1 MGKPAYTLALTG
13 NPNAGKTS
21 LFNGLTGA
29 HQHVGNYPGV
39 TVEKKSGV
47 VSFEGTTLNIVD
59 LPGTYS
65 LTAYSLEELVAR
77 NFLIGERPD
86 VVVDVVDASNLERN
100 LYLAVQLLELGVP
113 LVICLN
119 MMDVAE
125 QRGIKIDLEALSK
138 ALNTPVVPT
147 VARKGQGLDQLLEV
161 CVQVAGQHKPWIP
174 LELSYGLD
182 INEALSEVR
191 DILQGREPRQGLISA
206 HWLAV
211 KCLERDT
218 EVMEQLALD
227 EALKQKLQPVMDRV
241 SQHLQRTLDDDPESV
256 IADYRYGYITG
267 ITRKAV
273 SSEIE
278 MRVDFSDKVDQV
290 LTNRFFGPLFLLTVL
305 YGIYQFVFWAS
316 EVPVGWLEG
325 LFSWLGAGLEAGLPE
340 GVLRSLLVSGVID
353 GVGGVL
359 GFAPLIMFMF
369 FAIAILEDSGYM
381 ARVAYLLDRVLRTF
395 GLHGNSVIGLI
406 VGGGISGGCA
416 VPGIMATRTLK
427 DPQARLA
434 TILVIPFMNCG
445 AKLPVYSVL
454 ISAFFAGQRAMILFG
469 LTIISW
475 GLALTA
481 AKILRSTLLGGE
493 QAPFV
498 MELPPYRTP
507 TIKGL
512 MIHTWERTWQYV
524 KKAGTIILGV
534 SILIWALMTYP
545 GMPAD
550 QAAQYEQRIQQA
562 QTQEAKQELQK
573 EMAQKGLAGTIA
585 GGIGQ
590 SLTYLTDPLGF
601 DWRTNVA
608 LVGGF
613 AAKEVIV
620 STLGTAYSL
629 GVVDAEESAS
639 LSERLAKE
647 PGWSPLKAFTLM
659 IFVMIYAPCLVTV
672 VMIQRETKSWKW
684 ALFSIIYTTASAYV
698 LAFIIYQGGKLLGLG

>member
-1 MGKPAYTLALTG
+1 MSPTYTLALAG

-29 HQHVGNYPGV
+29 RQHVGNYPGV
-39 TVEKKSGV
+39 TVEKKSGQAI
-47 VSFEGTTLNIVD
+47 FNGQAFNIVD

-65 LTAYSLEELVAR
+65 LTAYSMEELVAR

-125 QRGIKIDLEALSK
+125 QRGIKIDVDALSK
-138 ALNTPVVPT
+138 ALGAPVVPT
-147 VARKGQGLDQLLEV
+147 VARKGKGLDDLLRT
-161 CVQVAGQHKPWIP
+161 CGQVARQESSWKP
-174 LELSYGLD
+174 LEISYGMDLD
-182 INEALSEVR
+182 QAVAELTGL
-191 DILQGREPRQGLISA
+191 LQGHQPRQGLLSA

-211 KCLERDT
+211 KCLESDT
-218 EVMEQLALD
+218 EVMEQLAQD
-227 EALKQKLQPVMDRV
+227 EELARKLQPVINRI

-256 IADYRYGYITG
+256 VADYRYGYITG

-278 MRVDFSDKVDQV
+278 MRVDFSDKVDRV
-290 LTNRFFGPLFLLTVL
+290 LTNRFFGPLFLLLVL
-305 YGIYQFVFWAS
+305 YFIYQFVFWAS
-316 EVPVGWLEG
+316 ETPVGWLEG
-325 LFSWLGAGLEAGLPE
+325 FFGWLGGVVEAALPE
-340 GVLRSLLVSGVID
+340 GALRSLVVSGVID

-369 FAIAILEDSGYM
+369 FTIAILEDSGYM

-445 AKLPVYSVL
+445 AKLPVYTVL
-454 ISAFFAGQRAMILFG
+454 ISAFFIEQKAMILFA
-469 LTIISW
+469 LTLISW

-507 TIKGL
+507 TINGL
-512 MIHTWERTWQYV
+512 LIHTWERTWQYV
-524 KKAGTIILGV
+524 KKAGTVILGV
-534 SILIWALMTYP
+534 SILVWALMTYP
-545 GMPAD
+545 ALPEEQVAGFN
-550 QAAQYEQRIQQA
+550 QRIEQA
-562 QTQEAKQELQK
+562 QSAEAKQAVQK
-573 EMAQKGLAGTIA
+573 EMAQTELAGTL
-585 GGIGQ
+585 GGRLGQ
-590 SLTYLTDPLGF
+590 ALTGITGPLGF

-629 GVVDAEESAS
+629 GEVDAEEAGS
-639 LSERLAKE
+639 LSGRLAKE
-647 PGWSPLKAFTLM
+647 PGWSPLKAFALM

-672 VMIQRETKSWKW
+672 MMIQRETCSWKW
-684 ALFSIIYTTASAYV
+684 ALFSITYTTISAYG
-698 LAFIIYQGGKLLGLG
+698 LAFLIYQGGLLLGLG